1 MKRLFWLLTVLLM
14 GVQQS
19 FAFNFDALMDEKVAP
34 ISDAVAKIIFTPVTF
49 FGNEV
54 PIIIFWI
61 LFAGIFF
68 TIYFK
73 GIAIWGFKHAID
85 VVAKPAESD
94 NCGEVSSF
102 QALATALSGTI
113 GIGSI
118 AGVAISIS
126 IGGPGAAFWIS
137 LVCPSSL

>member
-1 MKRLFWLLTVLLM
+1 MKRFLWLLTAFLTTI
-14 GVQQS
+14 QNA
-19 FAFNFDALMDEKVAP
+19 FAFDVDHFMDTTIAP
-34 ISDAVAKIIFTPVTF
+34 VSDAIAKIIFTPVSF
-49 FGNEV
+49 FGNDV

-85 VVAKPAESD
+85 VVTKPAESD

-102 QALATALSGTI
+102 SALATALSGTI

-126 IGGPGAAFWIS
+126 IVI
-137 LVCPSSL
+137 VR